1 MTTCHPVQIIV
12 GRMEAT
18 TLERAGT
25 RSGDMRRP
33 LSVAE
38 ETTLAVQA
46 IPLERP
52 AGKRA
57 GGLVAGRYSLRSQ
70 LGRGSM
76 GVVWLAQDEVL
87 DRSVALKQVM
97 LPDLM
102 AEETGT
108 TALAQARGEA
118 RAAARVDHP
127 GVIRIHDLIEDDG
140 LVWVVME
147 LLSGRTL
154 REALDVQGPLP
165 VSEVTRVGL
174 CLLDA
179 LQAIHRA
186 GVVHRDL
193 KPANVYLCNGGR
205 VVITDFGI
213 ARATDIEPITLRG
226 GFIGSPAYVA
236 PEQAHGGKVGPAS
249 DLFSL
254 GSTLFAAVEGRRPF
268 SKESI
273 LATLVAVLEDTPGPY
288 LRAGPLRPVIEGL
301 LAKEPERRLS
311 AEAARAALE
320 AVHSRV
326 SHAQDDLPASLCA

>member
-1 MTTCHPVQIIV
+1 M
-12 GRMEAT
+12 
-18 TLERAGT
+18 
-25 RSGDMRRP
+25 
-33 LSVAE
+33 
-38 ETTLAVQA
+38 
-46 IPLERP
+46 
-52 AGKRA
+52 
-57 GGLVAGRYSLRSQ
+57 
-70 LGRGSM
+70 
-76 GVVWLAQDEVL
+76 
-87 DRSVALKQVM
+87 
-97 LPDLM
+97 
-102 AEETGT
+102 
-108 TALAQARGEA
+108 
-118 RAAARVDHP
+118 
-127 GVIRIHDLIEDDG
+127 
-140 LVWVVME
+140 
-147 LLSGRTL
+147 
-154 REALDVQGPLP
+154 
-165 VSEVTRVGL
+165 GL

-193 KPANVYLCNGGR
+193 KPANVHLCDGGR

-213 ARATDIEPITLRG
+213 ARATNVEPITLSG